1 MKSDMSDT
9 NYHGEETSAD
19 TYTTL
24 RRHHFNIES
33 LEERLQRMENT
44 TATMKEKWCRGDEA
58 MRDFTD
64 IARIQQST
72 KASHQTSI
80 DRGQHSPIDFRQP
93 TSIDPCLPALID
105 ISPPHSHPMQPSHN
119 FHTKEEIDQLV
130 EEIYRALETT
140 KEMLDG
146 RCD

>member
-64 IARIQQST
+64 ST
-72 KASHQTSI
+72 KDSKVDQPINYSHLLRLFEGPKA
-80 DRGQHSPIDFRQP
+80 DLQH
-93 TSIDPCLPALID
+93 
-105 ISPPHSHPMQPSHN
+105 
-119 FHTKEEIDQLV
+119 
-130 EEIYRALETT
+130 
-140 KEMLDG
+140 
-146 RCD
+146 